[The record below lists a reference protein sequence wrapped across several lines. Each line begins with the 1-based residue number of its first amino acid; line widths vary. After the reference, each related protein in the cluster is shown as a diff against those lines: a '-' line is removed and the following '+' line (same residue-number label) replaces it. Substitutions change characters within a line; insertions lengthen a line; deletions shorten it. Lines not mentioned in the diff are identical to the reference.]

1 MSAVEQLNKA
11 IKFLD
16 YVEKC
21 APEANHT
28 NSPEFNAA
36 LYYLKMGLETLGEL
50 RKEEWVSDSPDI
62 KKLFNNAAYL
72 RNRLT
77 HGYFV
82 INNPDNSGL
91 EILKNFVCNEI
102 PAFRGILALLIES
115 AQSSSVLSIPPHY
128 NINSLQ
134 DSALYQAIGSYGTQN
149 SSENKSILP
158 ERRFAHILHHA
169 KLFAAIDY
177 SNLDGNRASLFKMAG
192 LNQLSIIGEAVKHIP
207 AEKFPLY
214 FGVDGKISAIR
225 YIEMRNELA
234 HLKGNATSMDKIKIL
249 QNEMHLLIERIEQ
262 GLSSQQAAFIPSS
275 VSTTATPSS
284 IPTTFTQSVMPE
296 EETKVEDPLESIKKL
311 IRKQKNEMREMR
323 EKRHRGDGD
332 STITFLN
339 ADEETKNTQERAAP
353 AHQEGRYLPAFQAF
367 ELKNDSEESYSY
379 ESRPSSSSIVDKL
392 KKSTPTDYSHSKILQ
407 AISDSCDDAESLA
420 NVVWKMIKKENGI
433 SRDESQNFDSGFRT
447 LLTNKINE
455 MDIVGKSK
463 EKIASQLQ
471 ESWNSLVKNI
481 AVGESDQKPSIK

>member
-1 MSAVEQLNKA
+1 
-11 IKFLD
+11 
-16 YVEKC
+16 
-21 APEANHT
+21 
-28 NSPEFNAA
+28 
-36 LYYLKMGLETLGEL
+36 
-50 RKEEWVSDSPDI
+50 
-62 KKLFNNAAYL
+62 
-72 RNRLT
+72 
-77 HGYFV
+77 
-82 INNPDNSGL
+82 
-91 EILKNFVCNEI
+91 
-102 PAFRGILALLIES
+102 
-115 AQSSSVLSIPPHY
+115 
-128 NINSLQ
+128 
-134 DSALYQAIGSYGTQN
+134 
-149 SSENKSILP
+149 
-158 ERRFAHILHHA
+158 
-169 KLFAAIDY
+169 
-177 SNLDGNRASLFKMAG
+177 
-192 LNQLSIIGEAVKHIP
+192 
-207 AEKFPLY
+207 
-214 FGVDGKISAIR
+214 
-225 YIEMRNELA
+225 
-234 HLKGNATSMDKIKIL
+234 
-249 QNEMHLLIERIEQ
+249 
-262 GLSSQQAAFIPSS
+262 
-275 VSTTATPSS
+275 
-284 IPTTFTQSVMPE
+284 
-296 EETKVEDPLESIKKL
+296 
-311 IRKQKNEMREMR
+311 MR
-323 EKRHRGDGD
+323 EKRQRGDGD